1 MKAYRQTFG
10 VTPLPTTAHPARPTP
25 RTRANAAML
34 GVALGDALGATLEFM
49 TPAEIR
55 HQYGLHHEITGGG
68 WLRLRPGQ
76 ITDDTGMMLA
86 LADAILQ
93 NNGQVIPLACAK
105 AFDGWMRNRPVDIGN
120 TVRRGIVHFRLS
132 GETSALPSVEAA
144 GNGALMRCLP
154 AALATFGAD
163 DATTLAAWHA
173 QAHVT
178 HNNELSD
185 ASGLLFMRLI
195 HAALAGADKRQLLN
209 EIAHPFAKAHPQ
221 FAFRPKR
228 RDYPSGYV
236 IDTVQA
242 VLQAFFDTDTFDECL
257 VEVVNRG
264 GDADTTGAIAG
275 MLAGAH
281 YGMAAIPGRWLR
293 QLDPHIRE
301 RCAVEGEKLL
311 PGNQLQ

>member
-1 MKAYRQTFG
+1 MPKPAQ
-10 VTPLPTTAHPARPTP
+10 PAQPTTSA
-25 RTRANAAML
+25 RANAAML

-49 TPAEIR
+49 TPSEIR
-55 HQYGLHHEITGGG
+55 HQFGLHHEIIGGG
-68 WLRLRPGQ
+68 WLHLKPGQ

-86 LADAILQ
+86 LSDAILQ

-132 GETSALPSVEAA
+132 GQTAVQPSVEAA

-154 AALATFGAD
+154 VILATFGAD
-163 DATTLAAWHA
+163 ETETMAAWQA

-178 HNNELSD
+178 HNNALSD
-185 ASGLLFMRLI
+185 LSGALFMQLI
-195 HAALAGADKRQLLN
+195 HAALAGASKRQLLN
-209 EIAHPFAKAHPQ
+209 EVAHPFAKAHPE
-221 FAFRPKR
+221 FTFRPKR

-242 VLQAFFDTDTFDECL
+242 VLQAFFDTDSFDECL

-264 GDADTTGAIAG
+264 GDSDTTGAIAG

-281 YGMAAIPGRWLR
+281 YGLGAIPARWLK

-301 RCAVEGEKLL
+301 RCTSEGEKLL
-311 PGNQLQ
+311 PRSQLQ